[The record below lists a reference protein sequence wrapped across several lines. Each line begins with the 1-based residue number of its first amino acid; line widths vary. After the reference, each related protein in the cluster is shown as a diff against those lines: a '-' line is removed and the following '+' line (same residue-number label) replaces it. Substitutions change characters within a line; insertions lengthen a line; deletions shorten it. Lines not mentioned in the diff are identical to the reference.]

1 MPNAS
6 GSDRKHIR
14 RALVS
19 VYDKTGLIE
28 LGTALSKANV
38 EILSTG
44 STAKTLQTVG
54 IAVTEVSD
62 YTGFPEIMG
71 GRVKTL
77 HPRIHSGI
85 LADQSNPSHLDQIA
99 EHDIAPFDLVVVNL
113 YPFTQTIASGAD
125 FAECIEQIDI
135 GGPSM
140 LRAAAKNHGSVAV
153 ISSPMQY
160 SKLYEA
166 INSGGFTAQDRQELA
181 LAVFRTTAEYDL
193 TIANWLAQSGEDL
206 PEWFGAIWQKKN
218 ELRYGENPHQ
228 SAAIY
233 SNAGAPSGLVG
244 AMQLHGKEMS
254 FNNYTD
260 ADAAW
265 RAAHDHSEPCVAIIK
280 HANPCGIAIAETISL
295 AHEKA
300 HACDSLSAFGG
311 VVAANREV
319 DVVMAQTLSHIF
331 TEVVVAPSYV
341 PEAIEILSKKASI
354 RILQCPSPQISSKEL
369 RPVSGGMLV
378 QQSDLVDAPG
388 DDPANWTLA
397 CGPAVSDEVLADL
410 RFAWRSVRAVKSNA
424 ILLAKDGASVGI
436 GMGQVNRVDSAR
448 LAVSRGGNR
457 VTGSVAA
464 SDAYFPFAD
473 GLEIL
478 LQAGVVAVVQPG
490 GSMRDEE
497 VLTAAREAKV
507 SMYFTGV
514 RHFSHG

>member
-1 MPNAS
+1 MSNAS
-6 GSDRKHIR
+6 GSDRKRIR

-44 STAKTLQTVG
+44 STAKTLQGAG

-85 LADQSNPSHLDQIA
+85 LADQANQAHLDQIA

-113 YPFTQTIASGAD
+113 YPFAQTIASGAN
-125 FAECIEQIDI
+125 FVECIEQIDI

-140 LRAAAKNHGSVAV
+140 LRGAAKNHGSVAV

-160 SKLYEA
+160 AKLYEA
-166 INSGGFTAQDRQELA
+166 INAGGFTSQDRQELA

-193 TIANWLAQSGEDL
+193 TIANWLAQTGDEL
-206 PEWFGAIWQKKN
+206 PEWLGAIWQKKN

-233 SNAGAPSGLVG
+233 SNVGAPSGLVG
-244 AMQLHGKEMS
+244 AIQLHGKEMS

-265 RAAHDHSEPCVAIIK
+265 RAAHDHSDPCVAIIK
-280 HANPCGIAIAETISL
+280 HANPCGIAIAKTISE
-295 AHEKA
+295 AHLKA

-319 DVVMAQTLSHIF
+319 DVAMAQTLSTIF
-331 TEVVVAPSYV
+331 TEVVVAPSYA
-341 PEAIEILSKKASI
+341 PEALEVLSKKTAI
-354 RILQCPSPQISSKEL
+354 RILQCPSPVTAAKEL

-378 QQSDLVDAPG
+378 QQTDLVDAPG
-388 DDPANWTLA
+388 DNPANWTLA
-397 CGPAVSDEVLADL
+397 CGPAVSAEVLADL
-410 RFAWRSVRAVKSNA
+410 AFAWRSVRAVKSNA

-436 GMGQVNRVDSAR
+436 GMGQVNRVDSSK
-448 LAVSRGGNR
+448 LAVSRGGTR
-457 VTGSVAA
+457 VAGSVAA
-464 SDAYFPFAD
+464 SDAFFPFAD

-478 LQAGVVAVVQPG
+478 LEAGVAAVVQPG
-490 GSMRDEE
+490 GSKRDEE
-497 VLTAAREAKV
+497 VIAAAREANI

-514 RHFSHG
+514 RHFSHA